1 MIETFKQTDMK
12 CGVSETVRTSTFC
25 MGELAVVS
33 ICLPRLI
40 SFYSCMEAI
49 TEDQYFCSINFIP
62 YELFMTCENT

>member
-62 YELFMTCENT
+62 YELVYDM